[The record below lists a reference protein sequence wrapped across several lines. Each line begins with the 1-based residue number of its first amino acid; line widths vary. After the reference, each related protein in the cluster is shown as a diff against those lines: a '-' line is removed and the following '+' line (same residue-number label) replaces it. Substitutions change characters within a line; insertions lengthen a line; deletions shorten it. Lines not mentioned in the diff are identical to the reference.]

1 MRLGSHTAKEL
12 KEFKLSVKNR
22 RMRVS
27 ESTRDLFE
35 PSFKATLWKVKAAGD
50 RTKEDDWFQRD
61 MWLAKNGSLVYW
73 SVKDQ
78 AELVYYTAADLLHAR
93 VKRISNG
100 MSAKPWSFQIAVAS
114 TNGFDF
120 TPGEFAAESGDLR
133 ELWISEFE
141 RVSQVYS

>member
-1 MRLGSHTAKEL
+1 MREHFTAFSINTNGYL
-12 KEFKLSVKNR
+12 ISVLR
-22 RMRVS
+22 AP
-27 ESTRDLFE
+27 L
-35 PSFKATLWKVKAAGD
+35 
-50 RTKEDDWFQRD
+50 Q
-61 MWLAKNGSLVYW
+61 VYW
-73 SVKDQ
+73 SIKDQ

-120 TPGEFAAESGDLR
+120 TPGEFAAESGHLR